1 MRLINRLG
9 WQLPCLLLLGS
20 TLFPVRAQSVPP
32 GQIPND
38 SLPQIPS
45 PQDVQPPSPQPPT
58 EPEPPTLPPPEELL
72 LPAPEI
78 PAAPP
83 TGRVPNRITVKQF
96 FVEGSTVFSAE
107 ELAEVLSPF
116 TEKPLSFAELLQ
128 ARSAVTELYVEQ
140 GYVTSGAYIPT
151 QRFRDG
157 IVTLQVVE
165 GSLEDIQVTGTQRL
179 NPNYIHSR
187 LEAAASPP
195 VSREELLEAL
205 QLLQLDPL
213 IENLSAELS
222 AGTRPGSSILAVEV
236 TEAPSFR
243 TPIVL
248 DNRRVPSV
256 GSFRRQLALNEGNLL
271 GFGDELFLSYS
282 NTDGSDAFDGSYEIP
297 FNARNGTL
305 TLRGGVSST
314 DVVEP
319 PFDQLDILGDSHY
332 YELSLRQPVVL
343 TPTQEFALGLTAS
356 RRESDISSL
365 LLESEGFPPSALSP
379 GADEEGQTKIS
390 ALRFFQEWTTR
401 NSQEVF
407 ALRSQFNLGLDAFD
421 STTND
426 DAPDS
431 RFFAWQGQGQ
441 WVRLLAPDTLLLVRG
456 GLQLA
461 TSDLVPIEQF
471 GLGGLETVRGY
482 RQDLLLTDNAA
493 FASAE
498 VRLPILRVSQLD
510 SVLQLAPFVDIGT
523 AWNNGGAER
532 DVSTPDTLASVG
544 LGLRLNFGNDFT
556 ARFDWGI
563 PLISVDSR
571 ERTWQEN
578 GLYFSVEYNPF

>member
-1 MRLINRLG
+1 MI
-9 WQLPCLLLLGS
+9 LPVKAQEVA
-20 TLFPVRAQSVPP
+20 PVQP
-32 GQIPND
+32 PND
-38 SLPQIPS
+38 ALPEIPS
-45 PQDVQPPSPQPPT
+45 PQDVQPPAPQTLP
-58 EPEPPTLPPPEELL
+58 EPEPQTLPPPEELFPPSPEP
-72 LPAPEI
+72 PAPSV
-78 PAAPP
+78 PK
-83 TGRVPNRITVKQF
+83 TDRVPSQITVNRF
-96 FVEGSTVFSAE
+96 EVEGSTVFSAE

-116 TEKPLSFAELLQ
+116 TEKPLSFTELLQ

-157 IVTLQVVE
+157 VVTIQVIE

-179 NPNYIHSR
+179 NPDYIHSR
-187 LEAAASPP
+187 IQVAASVPTN
-195 VSREELLEAL
+195 REKLLEAL
-205 QLLQLDPL
+205 QLLQLGPL
-213 IENLSAELS
+213 IENLSAELF
-222 AGTRPGSSILAVEV
+222 AGTRPGSSILSVEV
-236 TEAPSFR
+236 TEAPSFSM
-243 TPIVL
+243 PVVL

-256 GSFRRQLALNEGNLL
+256 GSFRRQIALNEGNLL
-271 GFGDELFLSYS
+271 GLGDDLFLAYS
-282 NTDGSDAFDGSYEIP
+282 NTDGSDAFDGSYAIP

-305 TLRGGVSST
+305 TMRGGVSST
-314 DVVEP
+314 EVIEP
-319 PFDQLDILGDSHY
+319 PFNQLDILGDSHY
-332 YELSLRQPVVL
+332 YELSLRQPVVQ

-365 LLESEGFPPSALSP
+365 LESEGVPPSVLSP
-379 GADEEGQTKIS
+379 GADEEGKTKIS
-390 ALRFFQEWTTR
+390 ALRFFQEWTDR

-421 STTND
+421 ATTND
-426 DAPDS
+426 DTPDS

-441 WVRLLAPDTLLLVRG
+441 WVRLLAPNTLLLIRG
-456 GLQLA
+456 SVQLA
-461 TSDLVPIEQF
+461 STTLVPIEQT

-482 RQDLLLTDNAA
+482 RQDLLLTDNNV

-498 VRLPILRVSQLD
+498 VRLPIVRVPQLD
-510 SVLQLAPFVDIGT
+510 SVIQLAPFVDIGT

-532 DVSTPDTLASVG
+532 DVLDPDTLASVG
-544 LGLRLNFGNDFT
+544 IGLRLNFGNEFT
-556 ARFDWGI
+556 ARFDWGL

>member
-1 MRLINRLG
+1 MRVINLLG
-9 WQLPCLLLLGS
+9 GQIPWLVLLGS
-20 TLFPVRAQSVPP
+20 MILPLKAQEVPL
-32 GQIPND
+32 GQLPNNPPPEIP
-38 SLPQIPS
+38 P
-45 PQDVQPPSPQPPT
+45 PQDVQPPSPQPPPA
-58 EPEPPTLPPPEELL
+58 PEPPILLPPEELL
-72 LPAPEI
+72 PPSPSPTPSVAP
-78 PAAPP
+78 
-83 TGRVPNRITVKQF
+83 TDRVPSQIIVNKF
-96 FVEGSTVFSAE
+96 EVEGSTVFSAE
-107 ELAEVLSPF
+107 ELAEVLSSF
-116 TEKPLSFAELLQ
+116 TNKPLSFSELLQ
-128 ARSAVTELYVEQ
+128 ARSAVTELYIEQ

-157 IVTLQVVE
+157 IVTIQVVE
-165 GSLEDIQVTGTQRL
+165 GALEDIQITGTQRL
-179 NPNYIHSR
+179 NPDYVRSRIH
-187 LEAAASPP
+187 LAASAPLN
-195 VSREELLEAL
+195 REELLEAL
-205 QLLQLDPL
+205 QLLQLNPL

-222 AGTRPGSSILAVEV
+222 AGTRPGSSILAIEV

-243 TPIVL
+243 TPVTL

-256 GSFRRQLALNEGNLL
+256 GSFRRQIALNEGNLL
-271 GFGDELFLSYS
+271 GFGDDLFLAYS
-282 NTDGSDAFDGSYEIP
+282 NTDGSDAFDGSYAVP

-305 TLRGGVSST
+305 TIRGGVSST
-314 DVVEP
+314 EVVEP

-332 YELSLRQPVVL
+332 YELSLRQPVIL

-365 LLESEGFPPSALSP
+365 LESEGVPPSVLSP

-390 ALRFFQEWTTR
+390 ALRFFQEWTAR
-401 NSQEVF
+401 NSQEVL

-421 STTND
+421 ATTND

-441 WVRLLAPDTLLLVRG
+441 WVRLLAPDTLLLIRG
-456 GLQLA
+456 SVQLA
-461 TSDLVPIEQF
+461 STTLVPIEQI

-482 RQDLLLTDNAA
+482 RQDLLLTDNNA

-498 VRLPILRVSQLD
+498 VRLPIVRVSQLD
-510 SVLQLAPFVDIGT
+510 SVLQIAPFIDVGT

-532 DVSTPDTLASVG
+532 DVTDPDTLASVG
-544 LGLRLNFGNDFT
+544 IGLRLLLGDDFV